1 MIERLAG
8 MLYKEY
14 CIKKQ
19 LTQDFQSSRLEPAND
34 SLHRRKAQP
43 WQSPCRGTPK
53 PHSKGDGFIRLLG

>member
-1 MIERLAG
+1 MEALNNEEAKMIERLAG

-34 SLHRRKAQP
+34 PLHRRKT
-43 WQSPCRGTPK
+43 QSW
-53 PHSKGDGFIRLLG
+53 